1 MNDNYGWSKNDNINR
16 CNEKNV
22 KCKERDDWK
31 KDLLVVDMIII
42 KHILEWEKFMRW
54 ACDCR
59 RDYRCGVTAAVG
71 EHK

>member
-1 MNDNYGWSKNDNINR
+1 MNDSYGWSKNDNINR

-59 RDYRCGVTAAVG
+59 RDYQCGVTAAVG